1 MPFLEHDGVT
11 RELAIGDTLVGSGS
25 EADWRL
31 QTINMAPRH
40 FSVHVDE
47 SGATVLTALRAQDV
61 DVNGSSLSAP
71 CALADGDEIIAGA
84 GIFTFHQQL
93 EPPVPAAAPTPGA
106 RAYLVDIVAGA
117 AYPLARDSVGIGR
130 DPVNHVVVRDLAVS
144 RFHAEVKAA
153 PTGGGFTFR
162 SMGTGGSTLNGSL
175 VGGAPRALTEG
186 DMIRVGGTALRYTL
200 VPPPPAVR
208 IVHRADIP
216 PGGPPGG
223 PSRQP
228 TPIARVGEP
237 ITVDPPAAPAWRG
250 FGGLSGRTVVF
261 TAAALVVLA
270 LIAWLLFA
278 GGS

>member
-11 RELAIGDTLVGSGS
+11 RELPVGDTLVGSGS

-31 QTINMAPRH
+31 QTINIAPRH
-40 FSVHVDE
+40 FSVHVEE
-47 SGATVLTALRAQDV
+47 SGAAVLTALRAQDV
-61 DVNGSSLSAP
+61 DVNGSSVPAP
-71 CALADGDEIIAGA
+71 CMLADGDEIIAGA
-84 GIFTFHQQL
+84 GIFTFRQQL
-93 EPPVPAAAPTPGA
+93 EAPAPAPPPPSGA
-106 RAYLVDIVAGA
+106 RAYLVDIAAGA

-162 SMGTGGSTLNGSL
+162 SMGAGGSTLNGSL

-186 DMIRVGGTALRYTL
+186 DLIRVGGTALRYTL
-200 VPPPPAVR
+200 VPPPAAVR
-208 IVHRADIP
+208 IVHRADVP
-216 PGGPPGG
+216 ASG

-237 ITVDPPAAPAWRG
+237 ITADPPMAPA
-250 FGGLSGRTVVF
+250 GRWIAGRSPLVL
-261 TAAALVVLA
+261 ALMAGALVVVV
-270 LIAWLLFA
+270 LIVWTLFA
-278 GGS
+278 T